1 MTARI
6 GFSAAI
12 VAACL
17 SAVQPLPVLAQVRH
31 PAPPPAP
38 LKPGQSAG
46 IHIAQQTRTGLAL
59 VGTGAVLAVVIVAA
73 TASNNG
79 GGTSNQPNSQS
90 ITTTTAQ

>member
-1 MTARI
+1 MATRI

-12 VAACL
+12 MAACL
-17 SAVQPLPVLAQVRH
+17 SAVLPLPVLAQDRH

-59 VGTGAVLAVVIVAA
+59 VGTGAVLAVVIVVA
-73 TASNNG
+73 TASNSG
-79 GGTSNQPNSQS
+79 GGATNQPNSQS
-90 ITTTTAQ
+90 TTTTTAP